1 MSHVIFRF
9 LLNAFYWFKL
19 QSIAKEMLQYEPEF
33 KEGGL
38 VYTHI
43 KQGKSDPLVAIKS
56 AVDRMTDLY
65 DVDHS
70 QVGHISNIILQELT
84 RNN

>member
-1 MSHVIFRF
+1 MEDIV
-9 LLNAFYWFKL
+9 K
-19 QSIAKEMLQYEPEF
+19 IAEEMLKYEQEF
-33 KEGGL
+33 KPGGF
-38 VYTHI
+38 VHTHI

-70 QVGHISNIILQELT
+70 QVGQISEVILNKLIN

>member
-1 MSHVIFRF
+1 MEDNHR
-9 LLNAFYWFKL
+9 LAL
-19 QSIAKEMLQYEPEF
+19 EMIKYEPEF
-33 KEGGL
+33 KEGGF

-65 DVDHS
+65 DVEHA
-70 QVGHISNIILQELT
+70 QVGHISDLILKEVT

>member
-1 MSHVIFRF
+1 MEH
-9 LLNAFYWFKL
+9 NL
-19 QSIAKEMLQYEPEF
+19 QSIADDMLKYEPEF
-33 KEGGL
+33 KEGGF

-65 DVDHS
+65 DVEHS
-70 QVGHISNIILQELT
+70 QVGQISDIILYQIQ
-84 RNN
+84 NS

>member
-1 MSHVIFRF
+1 MEDNH
-9 LLNAFYWFKL
+9 KL
-19 QSIAKEMLQYEPEF
+19 ALEMIQYEAEF
-33 KEGGL
+33 KPGGF
-38 VYTHI
+38 VHTHI

-70 QVGHISNIILQELT
+70 QVGHISKFILLELT
-84 RNN
+84 RKN

>member
-1 MSHVIFRF
+1 MEDNNR
-9 LLNAFYWFKL
+9 LAL
-19 QSIAKEMLQYEPEF
+19 EMIKYEPEF
-33 KEGGL
+33 KEGGF
-38 VYTHI
+38 VHTHI
-43 KQGKSDPLVAIKS
+43 KQGKSDPLVAIQS

-65 DVDHS
+65 DVDNS

>member
-1 MSHVIFRF
+1 MEDNHR
-9 LLNAFYWFKL
+9 LAL
-19 QSIAKEMLQYEPEF
+19 EMIQYEAEF
-33 KEGGL
+33 KEGGF
-38 VYTHI
+38 VYSHI

-70 QVGHISNIILQELT
+70 QVGQISNLILEELS
-84 RNN
+84 RKN